1 MGLERSFNDRYGH
14 RKIDS
19 IRATQITGSTGKDMP
34 NPDTDSV
41 IDALGELIAELRK
54 DPDTEYLLVRRVS
67 KNELPPNGRHL
78 ARGEKVTSML
88 TNGSDRFLLSTL
100 VGLAKMKFGVDI
112 GDALCGE
119 D

>member
-1 MGLERSFNDRYGH
+1 MSMNKSFNKRNGQ
-14 RKIDS
+14 RKIQS
-19 IRATQITGSTGKDMP
+19 IRATEVTGRTGKDMP
-34 NPDTDSV
+34 NPDTDRV
-41 IDALGELIAELRK
+41 IDALEELIAELRK

-67 KNELPPNGRHL
+67 KEELPPYERFM
-78 ARGEKVTSML
+78 ATGEKITSLL
-88 TNGSDRFLLSTL
+88 TNGSDRFLMGTL

>member
-1 MGLERSFNDRYGH
+1 MRMDRSFNDRNGH
-14 RKIDS
+14 RKIHS
-19 IRATQITGSTGKDMP
+19 IRATQITPKRDMP
-34 NPDTDSV
+34 NPDTDV
-41 IDALGELIAELRK
+41 IIGALEELIAELRK

-67 KNELPPNGRHL
+67 KKELPPNELHL
-78 ARGEKVTSML
+78 ARGEKVTSIL
-88 TNGSDRFLLSTL
+88 TNGTDRFLLGTL